1 MSMSPLPLRPA
12 SHVQVLIAGGGTG
25 GITLASWLRK
35 LSPQL
40 EIVIVEPSP
49 FHDYQSGWVLVAGG
63 FIAPGDTR
71 RAEREVLP
79 EGVAL
84 IQSKVVG
91 FDPDHNAVDL
101 IGGRRLVY
109 DVLVVALGIELN
121 WTAVRGLAETL
132 GHHHVT
138 SIYSRAMASYTRR
151 CFEEFQG
158 GTALFTHPS
167 TAIKC
172 GGAPQKIMHLA
183 HQQFAARSGVGVNSR
198 TLFCTAQASLF
209 PVQAYSDKMAEIAAR
224 HHSEVRCYHDL
235 VAVDGE
241 AGLAS
246 FRLQEPGQSERLDT
260 IHFDLLHVVPPMSA
274 PPVVAASPLAVR
286 PWDGEPGGAS
296 GGWVEVDPHTAQ
308 HVRYGNVFAI
318 GDVGSFPTAKTAAAV
333 RKQAPVVA
341 ANVLAVLEGRPLDPA
356 YDGYSACPLITSD
369 HAVMMV
375 EFDYSKQ
382 PVSSFLVNPVKER
395 WFAWLLERFGF
406 PWIYW
411 NRMLKAQPHEA
422 TYLKPFAGLARR
434 LGLMRWQA

>member
-1 MSMSPLPLRPA
+1 MTA
-12 SHVQVLIAGGGTG
+12 SAHVRVLIAGGGSG
-25 GITLASWLRK
+25 GITVASWLRR
-35 LSPQL
+35 LSPRL
-40 EIVIVEPSP
+40 EIAIIEPSP

-63 FIAPGDTR
+63 FIPPDATR
-71 RAEREVLP
+71 RAERDVLP
-79 EGVAL
+79 PGVQL
-84 IQSKVVG
+84 IHSKVVG
-91 FDPDHNAVDL
+91 FDPDHNAVEL
-101 IGGRRLVY
+101 IGGHRLTY

-121 WTAVRGLAETL
+121 WTAVQGLAETL
-132 GHHHVT
+132 GHHQVT
-138 SIYSRAMASYTRR
+138 SIYSRRTASYTRR
-151 CFEEFQG
+151 CLADFKG
-158 GTALFTHPS
+158 GTALFTQPA

-183 HQQFAARSGVGVNSR
+183 HQQFERRSGVGVNSR

-209 PVQAYSDKMAEIAAR
+209 PVQAFSDKMAEIAAR
-224 HHSEVRCYHDL
+224 HHSEVRFHHNL
-235 VAVDGE
+235 VAVDGP
-241 AGLAS
+241 AGLAT
-246 FRLQEPGQSERLDT
+246 FRVREPGHSERMET
-260 IHFDLLHVVPPMSA
+260 VAFDLLHVVPPMSA
-274 PPVVAASPLAVR
+274 PPVVAASPLAVQAGGR
-286 PWDGEPGGAS
+286 EPGPAS

-308 HVRYGNVFAI
+308 HVRYGNVFAV

-341 ANVLAVLEGRPLDPA
+341 ANVLAVLEDRPLDPA

-369 HAVMMV
+369 HSVMMV
-375 EFDYSKQ
+375 EFDYGKQ

-422 TYLKPFAGLARR
+422 VYLKPFEGLARR

>member
-1 MSMSPLPLRPA
+1 MSAPT
-12 SHVQVLIAGGGTG
+12 HVQVLIAGGGTG

-35 LSPQL
+35 LSPEL
-40 EIVIVEPSP
+40 EIAIIEPSS

-63 FIAPGDTR
+63 FIAPEATR
-71 RAEREVLP
+71 RAERDVLP
-79 EGVAL
+79 PGADL
-84 IQSKVVG
+84 IHSKVVG

-101 IGGRRLVY
+101 IGGRRLGY
-109 DVLVVALGIELN
+109 EVLVVALGIELN
-121 WTAVRGLAETL
+121 WTAVEGLAESL
-132 GHHHVT
+132 GHHRVC
-138 SIYSRAMASYTRR
+138 SIYSRRTASYTRR
-151 CFEEFQG
+151 CFAEFQG
-158 GTALFTHPS
+158 GTAVFTQPA

-183 HQQFAARSGVGVNSR
+183 HQQFAERSGVGVNSR

-224 HHSEVRCYHDL
+224 HHSEVRYHHDL
-235 VAVDGE
+235 VAVDGP

-246 FRLQEPGQSERLDT
+246 FRVREPGQSERLET
-260 IHFDLLHVVPPMSA
+260 LRFDLLHVVPPMSA
-274 PPVVAASPLAVR
+274 PPVVASSPLAVR
-286 PWDGEPGGAS
+286 SGGTEPAADS
-296 GGWVEVDPHTAQ
+296 GGWVEVDPRTAR

-341 ANVLAVLEGRPLDPA
+341 ANVLAVLEGRTLDPA

-369 HAVMMV
+369 HSVMMV
-375 EFDYSKQ
+375 EFDYSRQ

-422 TYLKPFAGLARR
+422 TYLKPFEGLARR
-434 LGLMRWQA
+434 LGLMRWQG

>member
-1 MSMSPLPLRPA
+1 MTA
-12 SHVQVLIAGGGTG
+12 AAHVRVLIAGGGTG
-25 GITLASWLRK
+25 GITVASWLRR
-35 LSPQL
+35 LSSRL
-40 EIVIVEPSP
+40 EIAIVEPSP

-63 FIAPGDTR
+63 FISPEDTR
-71 RAEREVLP
+71 RPERDVLP
-79 EGVAL
+79 PGVTL
-84 IQSKVVG
+84 IHSKVVG
-91 FDPDHNAVDL
+91 FDPERNAVQL
-101 IGGRRLVY
+101 IGGHRLSY

-121 WTAVRGLAETL
+121 WTAVQGLAETL
-132 GHHHVT
+132 GRHRVT
-138 SIYSRAMASYTRR
+138 SIYSRRTASYTRH
-151 CFEEFQG
+151 CIQEFRG
-158 GTALFTHPS
+158 GTAVFTQPA

-183 HQQFAARSGVGVNSR
+183 HQRFEQRSGVGVNSR
-198 TLFCTAQASLF
+198 TLFCTAQPSLF
-209 PVQAYSDKMAEIAAR
+209 PVRAYSDKMAEIAAR
-224 HHSEVRCYHDL
+224 HQSEVRYHHDL
-235 VAVDGE
+235 VAVDGP
-241 AGLAS
+241 ARLAS
-246 FRLQEPGQSERLDT
+246 FRVREPGHGERLET
-260 IHFDLLHVVPPMSA
+260 IAFDLLHVVPPMAA
-274 PPVVAASPLAVR
+274 PPVVATSPLAIQ
-286 PWDGEPGGAS
+286 PAEGKPAGAS
-296 GGWVEVDPHTAQ
+296 GGWVEVDPHTAR
-308 HVRYGNVFAI
+308 HVRFDNVFAI

-341 ANVLAVLEGRPLDPA
+341 ANVLALLEGRPLDPG

-422 TYLKPFAGLARR
+422 GYLKPFEGLARR

>member
-1 MSMSPLPLRPA
+1 MTLPSRGHLP
-12 SHVQVLIAGGGTG
+12 VLIAGGGTA

-35 LSPQL
+35 LDPEL
-40 EIVIVEPSP
+40 EIAIIEPSP

-63 FIAPGDTR
+63 FMAADATR
-71 RAEREVLP
+71 RRERDVLP
-79 EGVAL
+79 AGVDL
-84 IQSKVVG
+84 IHSKVVG
-91 FDPDHNAVDL
+91 FDPEHNAVEL
-101 IGGRRLVY
+101 IGGQRLSY
-109 DVLVVALGIELN
+109 GVLVVALGIELN
-121 WTAVRGLAETL
+121 WTAVEGLAQTL

-138 SIYSRAMASYTRR
+138 SIYSRRTARYSRR

-158 GTALFTHPS
+158 GTAVFTQPA

-183 HQQFAARSGVGVNSR
+183 HQQFQARSGVGVNSR

-209 PVQAYSDKMAEIAAR
+209 PVQAYSDKMVEIAQR
-224 HHSEVRCYHDL
+224 HHSEVRYHHDL

-241 AGLAS
+241 AGLAT
-246 FRLQEPGQSERLDT
+246 FCVQEPGQRQRLET
-260 IHFDLLHVVPPMSA
+260 LHFDLLHVVPPMSA
-274 PPVVAASPLAVR
+274 PPVVAASSLAVQ
-286 PWDGEPGGAS
+286 PSGDQPAAAT
-296 GGWVEVDPHTAQ
+296 GGWVEVDPRTAR

-341 ANVLAVLEGRPLDPA
+341 ANVLAALRGRAPDCA

-369 HAVMMV
+369 HTVMMM

-411 NRMLKAQPHEA
+411 HRMLKAKPHEA
-422 TYLKPFAGLARR
+422 IYLQPFQGLARR